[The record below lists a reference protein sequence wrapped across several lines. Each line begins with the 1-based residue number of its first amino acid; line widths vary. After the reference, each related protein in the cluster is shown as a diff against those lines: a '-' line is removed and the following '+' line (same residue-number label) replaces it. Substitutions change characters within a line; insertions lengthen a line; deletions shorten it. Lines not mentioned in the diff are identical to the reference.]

1 MPTRS
6 DTQIT
11 FLYERWRAVSSGILE
26 TAASSF
32 LLLVAV
38 SYYHAGAISKAA
50 VAGGGSL
57 GLLLSPLAVSFAA
70 HTGWK
75 VTRVAAWI
83 LAAGA
88 VNLLIAAI
96 WPIEPVY
103 VVAGVL
109 AMASSYA
116 AIPLMTQVYQENYP
130 TIERGKLFSKT
141 VVIRIAAAAI
151 FGLLAGRLL
160 TVDIG
165 YYRLLLLI
173 FAAAFAFGAF
183 CVHRCPSRPLTQ
195 EGGAHP
201 FRALRYVREDHL
213 FRRTLV
219 CWMLLGFANLFMIPL
234 RVEYLANPIYKLGL
248 TVQAVAML
256 TVVIPNLARLV
267 MSPIWGWLFDRMNFF
282 TLRMTLNVGFALGIV
297 TFFTSDSMAGL
308 VIGAII
314 FGISNAGGDVAWSL
328 WVTKFAPPDRVADYM
343 SIHTFL
349 TGVRGVIAPAAAFY
363 GAQHFS
369 MVSLAVF
376 NAGLMALATALLFP
390 EIKWGRKARHATALV
405 EDSPE

>member
-11 FLYERWRAVSSGILE
+11 FLYERWRALSTGILE
-26 TAASSF
+26 TAATSF
-32 LLLVAV
+32 LLLIAV
-38 SYYHAGAISKAA
+38 RYYHAGAVSKAA
-50 VAGGGSL
+50 VAAGGSL
-57 GLLLSPLAVSFAA
+57 GLLLSPLVVSFAA
-70 HTGWK
+70 LTKWP
-75 VTRVAAWI
+75 VTRVAAWV
-83 LAAGA
+83 LGAGA
-88 VNLLIAAI
+88 VNLIIAAS
-96 WPIEPVY
+96 WPVEPVF

-109 AMASSYA
+109 AMSSSYA

-130 TIERGKLFSKT
+130 TDERGRLFSKT

-151 FGLLAGRLL
+151 FGQLAGNLL

-173 FAAAFAFGAF
+173 FAVAFGFAAL
-183 CVHRCPSRPLTQ
+183 CVNRCPSRPLTQ

-201 FRALRYVREDHL
+201 FRALRFVREDHL

-248 TVQAVAML
+248 SVQTVALL
-256 TVVIPNLARLV
+256 TVVIPNVARLI
-267 MSPIWGWLFDRMNFF
+267 MSPVWGWLFDRMNFF
-282 TLRMTLNVGFALGIV
+282 SLRMTLNAGFALGIL
-297 TFFTSDSMAGL
+297 TFFTSDSMTGL
-308 VIGAII
+308 IVGAVI
-314 FGISNAGGDVAWSL
+314 FGVSNAGGDVAWSL
-328 WVTKFAPPDRVADYM
+328 WVTKFAPPTRVADYM
-343 SIHTFL
+343 SVHTFL

-363 GAQHFS
+363 GVQHFS

-376 NAGLMALATALLFP
+376 SAFLMAAATALLFP
-390 EIKWGRKARHATALV
+390 EIKWGRTAGKSVALV
-405 EDSPE
+405 DDAPE